1 MPEEPSV
8 GIPAWPGWGGFLLE
22 LVEQIQ
28 RALEEDI
35 GSGDATTSSIV
46 PPDATMRGRIIAKQ
60 DGVVA
65 GLDVARRVFAL
76 LDERVTFTPHV
87 EEGARVEPRQVL
99 AEVSG
104 PARALLT
111 GERTALN
118 FLGRM
123 SGIATLTRRFVDAV
137 QGTHVAVLDTRKT
150 APGLR
155 AFDKLAVRQGG
166 GQNHRIGLYDMI
178 LIKDNHIDFAGSLA
192 EAVTRARSANTGL
205 VIEVEARTLDDVR
218 AALELGVERILLDNM
233 TLDMMSQAV
242 AMTAGRARLEASGNV
257 TLDNV
262 RGIAETGV
270 DFISIGA
277 LTHSAKVFD
286 VSLDWIGRGHERGAV

>member
-60 DGVVA
+60 DGGVA

-76 LDERVTFTPHV
+76 LDERVTFTPYV

-104 PARALLT
+104 PAR
-111 GERTALN
+111 GP
-118 FLGRM
+118 
-123 SGIATLTRRFVDAV
+123 LTRR
-137 QGTHVAVLDTRKT
+137 T
-150 APGLR
+150 AP
-155 AFDKLAVRQGG
+155 
-166 GQNHRIGLYDMI
+166 
-178 LIKDNHIDFAGSLA
+178 
-192 EAVTRARSANTGL
+192 
-205 VIEVEARTLDDVR
+205 
-218 AALELGVERILLDNM
+218 
-233 TLDMMSQAV
+233 
-242 AMTAGRARLEASGNV
+242 V
-257 TLDNV
+257 TL
-262 RGIAETGV
+262 
-270 DFISIGA
+270 S
-277 LTHSAKVFD
+277 
-286 VSLDWIGRGHERGAV
+286 GRRAG